1 MSPIRRLST
10 AFGLLVLVVAVFA
23 AAASGTPMAST
34 VGKPVIGKP
43 VAVPAKAMP
52 GRRFTVT
59 YKVINATGAKMVFN
73 PTIAGKLVAHTNSL
87 RAGVARL
94 SLMVPAT
101 ASGKVLS
108 VRLTVT
114 ASGGSTTKVSRFPI
128 ATLPK
133 PSISIQG
140 VTAPEGNAST
150 TLSFPVTLSASSL
163 LPVSVSYATT
173 AGTATA
179 GTDFTAAN
187 GTLAFKPGE
196 TTKTITVTV
205 VGDTVY
211 EPDETFTVALSNPV
225 NTTIGTG
232 SATGTIQNDDPV
244 AQPGHYTGRDSQN
257 EVWNFDVTPDGK
269 GLANLTT
276 GQMNMS
282 CSYAGQTIGSTYGG
296 NVHLTSTI
304 PIAQNGSF
312 STTVNFNGGTI
323 SGYPITSDV
332 FTVAGQFANNTV
344 SGTFNEKLSFNY
356 QGLTIDCT
364 TGDQTWTATR
374 TG

>member
-1 MSPIRRLST
+1 MRPIKRLST
-10 AFGLLVLVVAVFA
+10 AFGLLVLVGAVLA

-34 VGKPVIGKP
+34 AGKPVIGKP

-52 GRRFTVT
+52 GQRFTVT
-59 YKVINATGAKMVFN
+59 YKVTNATGAKMVCN
-73 PTIAGKLVAHTNSL
+73 PTVAGKLVAHTDSL

-94 SLMVPAT
+94 SLIVPAI

-108 VRLTVT
+108 VRLAVT
-114 ASGGSTTKVSRFPI
+114 ASGGSATKVSTFPI

-179 GTDFTAAN
+179 GTDFTAAT

-196 TTKTITVTV
+196 RTKTITVTV

-225 NTTIGTG
+225 NATIATA

-244 AQPGHYTGRDSQN
+244 AQPGHYAGQTSQN
-257 EVWNFDVTPDGK
+257 EAWAFDVTPDGK
-269 GLANLTT
+269 GLTNLTT
-276 GQMNMS
+276 GQINMS
-282 CSYAGQTIGSTYGG
+282 CSIGGTTVGSTYGG
-296 NVHLTSTI
+296 NIHLTSTI
-304 PIAQNGSF
+304 PIASNGSF
-312 STTVNFNGGTI
+312 SATVNFNGTI
-323 SGYPITSDV
+323 SGIQTTSDV
-332 FTVAGQFANNTV
+332 FTVAGQFTNNTA
-344 SGTFNEKLSFNY
+344 SGTWNEKLSFTY
-356 QGLTIDCT
+356 QGYGIDCT

>member
-1 MSPIRRLST
+1 M
-10 AFGLLVLVVAVFA
+10 
-23 AAASGTPMAST
+23 
-34 VGKPVIGKP
+34 
-43 VAVPAKAMP
+43 
-52 GRRFTVT
+52 
-59 YKVINATGAKMVFN
+59 
-73 PTIAGKLVAHTNSL
+73 
-87 RAGVARL
+87 
-94 SLMVPAT
+94 
-101 ASGKVLS
+101 
-108 VRLTVT
+108 RLTVT

-128 ATLPK
+128 AMLPK
-133 PSISIQG
+133 PSISIEG

-150 TLSFPVTLSASSL
+150 TLSFPRSPCRRRACCPSRSRTRPPPARR
-163 LPVSVSYATT
+163 PR
-173 AGTATA
+173 

-296 NVHLTSTI
+296 NVDLTSTI

-312 STTVNFNGGTI
+312 STTCELQRGDHQRVPYHVGRLHRCRPVREQHRLGDLQRETQLQ
-323 SGYPITSDV
+323 STR
-332 FTVAGQFANNTV
+332 V
-344 SGTFNEKLSFNY
+344 SRSTAPPE
-356 QGLTIDCT
+356 T
-364 TGDQTWTATR
+364 QTWIATR